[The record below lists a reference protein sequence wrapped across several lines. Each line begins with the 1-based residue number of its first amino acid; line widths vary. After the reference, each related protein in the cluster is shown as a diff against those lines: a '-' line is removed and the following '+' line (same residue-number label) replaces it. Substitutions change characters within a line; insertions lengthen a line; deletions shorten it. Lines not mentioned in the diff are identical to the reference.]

1 MPSGLLPSSRNMP
14 LGSKTAG
21 TLTATRALRMT
32 SLMQACRETR
42 PALIWH
48 ERPWCPNSPTRVPQR
63 QRWGC
68 KFFFKRLRFIIYLFI
83 WPIRFHY
90 YFIQFQALAV
100 AGPISSSSSSSSRF
114 VEIPVE
120 WDGTQLEELG
130 AKPQSKKSERAKRSV
145 DVNRYLLYTRQNP
158 DSAQRLELDDED
170 SVLSSNFD
178 PNERTA
184 VLIHGFQA
192 LLQKR
197 NTNVIVVDWR
207 WLSSLDY
214 VTEVVSVPSVGRHIG
229 QFLDFLNALTG
240 TPFSSIHLIG
250 HSLGAHVAANAGK
263 ELEGRVARITG
274 LDPAGPLWGP
284 NPYRLKPSDAVYV
297 EAIHTDRGTFG
308 TSENVADADFYPNG
322 GSKQPGCFTAL
333 CDHSRSYELFAA
345 SINNGNL
352 VGKKCSGLTQM
363 KLNSCR
369 GIELPLG
376 NDELQKTGSGI
387 YRLNTGRSYPY

>member
-1 MPSGLLPSSRNMP
+1 MHSNFCKNIAVDRR
-14 LGSKTAG
+14 AG
-21 TLTATRALRMT
+21 
-32 SLMQACRETR
+32 
-42 PALIWH
+42 
-48 ERPWCPNSPTRVPQR
+48 
-63 QRWGC
+63 
-68 KFFFKRLRFIIYLFI
+68 
-83 WPIRFHY
+83 PI
-90 YFIQFQALAV
+90 ASLAV
-100 AGPISSSSSSSSRF
+100 AGPISSSSSSSSSRF

-170 SVLSSNFD
+170 SVLSSNFEPND
-178 PNERTA
+178 PTA
-184 VLIHGFQA
+184 VLIHGFQGQPSQGLGSLVTKA

-197 NTNVIVVDWR
+197 NTNGIVVDWR

-214 VTEVVSVPSVGRHIG
+214 VTAVVSVPSVGRHIG

-240 TPFSSIHLIG
+240 TPFSSVHLIG
-250 HSLGAHVAANAGK
+250 HSLGAHVAGNAGK

-274 LDPAGPLWGP
+274 LDPAGPLWGL

-297 EAIHTDRGTFG
+297 EAIHTDLGTFG
-308 TSENVADADFYPNG
+308 TSENAADADFYPNG

-345 SINNGNL
+345 SINNDNL

-363 KLNSCR
+363 KLDSCR
-369 GIELPLG
+369 GSELPLG
-376 NDELQKTGSGI
+376 NDDLQKTG
-387 YRLNTGRSYPY
+387 